1 MKNLKYKTFKIF
13 VFKLNFYL
21 QHISK
26 LNFTLSKKLNWI
38 IQCLTFID
46 VRQVLTLPQL
56 LKTQSVK
63 NVLANSRSC
72 NIGFFR
78 DRFLFSLFLI
88 FINFSLD
95 AKEVELKIQDVT
107 LYESSAGILR
117 SGKID
122 LEPGM
127 NEFIIRN
134 LPITLQDE
142 SLVASVEALG
152 ASVVGSSTWIET
164 GSIIHNEEALELQK
178 KIRLLEKEIEVYE
191 SNNSNFKNLKKIL
204 VDTRLKLT
212 EMISKNL
219 FYKKNEA
226 DFKKWFQT
234 FSGNRQAIQTLLSS
248 DQEVIRAIKDL
259 KKKLSELQD
268 KMNVILSLSEK
279 SSRITKI
286 LVSFT
291 GTEKKEGR
299 LNLTYQS
306 GKVSWKPFY
315 SVSMDGKERI
325 EFEYLA
331 EINQESGEDW
341 KNINL
346 LLSTSSPDVSG
357 RRPRLSSQRLY
368 DQKKPTNKDG
378 IVAVQSQNLAE
389 ESNVAPEVES
399 REAEMTGR
407 SEESGSGF
415 LFRYSKP
422 VTLFSRKESK
432 KISLA
437 SFVTEAAF
445 TTLYVPS
452 LKRYPLIKG
461 IFKNVSGF
469 PILPGEVVVFRQA
482 GMVGASNFGYIS
494 PGEKAEISFGSENE
508 IRAIYRKESNQTKE
522 GILSGTKI
530 IEKSIRVELENF
542 GKESRKISF
551 QEAIPVSGVES
562 VKVFIDSNTTPGHSE
577 LRKDS
582 GILEWKLDL
591 KPNQKQ
597 EIKLKYKVSF
607 PAEFDLNL

>member
-1 MKNLKYKTFKIF
+1 MKNLIYKIF
-13 VFKLNFYL
+13 KVPIFKFNFYL
-21 QHISK
+21 RSVSK
-26 LNFTLSKKLNWI
+26 FS
-38 IQCLTFID
+38 FI
-46 VRQVLTLPQL
+46 L
-56 LKTQSVK
+56 LKR
-63 NVLANSRSC
+63 NL
-72 NIGFFR
+72 NIEFFR
-78 DRFLFSLFLI
+78 NGLLFSLFFI
-88 FINFSLD
+88 FINLSLD

-122 LEPGM
+122 LDPGM

-134 LPITLQDE
+134 LPIALQDE
-142 SLVASVEALG
+142 SLVASVEVPG
-152 ASVVGSSTWIET
+152 GSVVGSSTWIET

-178 KIRLLEKEIEVYE
+178 KIRVLEKEIEVYE
-191 SNNSNFKNLKKIL
+191 SNDSNLKNLKKIL
-204 VDTRLKLT
+204 IDIRLKLT

-226 DFKKWFQT
+226 DSKKWFQT
-234 FSGNRQAIQTLLSS
+234 FSGNRQTIQTLLSS
-248 DQEVIRAIKDL
+248 NQEVSRTIKDL
-259 KKKLSELQD
+259 KKKLSELQG

-279 SSRITKI
+279 SSRMTKI

-315 SVSMDGKERI
+315 SVSMDGKEKV
-325 EFEYLA
+325 EFEYFA

-368 DQKKPTNKDG
+368 DQKKQTNKDG
-378 IVAVQSQNLAE
+378 IVAIQGQNLAE

-399 REAEMTGR
+399 PEAEMTGR

-422 VTLFSRKESK
+422 VTLLSRKESK

-469 PILPGEVVVFRQA
+469 PILPGEVAVFRQA
-482 GMVGASNFGYIS
+482 GMVGTSNFGYVS

-542 GKESRKISF
+542 GKESRTISF
-551 QEAIPVSGVES
+551 QESIPVSGVEN
-562 VKVFIDSNTTPGHSE
+562 VKVLIDSNTTPGHSE
-577 LRKDS
+577 IKKDS

-597 EIKLKYKVSF
+597 EIKLKYRVSF
-607 PAEFDLNL
+607 PADFDLIL